1 MTRWANNLLIP
12 FNPTSS
18 NRARPSEHSLTAGQ
32 CSHGRVIV
40 GYVPDRSGPASS
52 GTLQNCVARMRR
64 ADLDHVRDGRLPVV
78 TRQPDAAGIYDHSPI
93 PQANHSRNV
102 SVSAED
108 DLGVDSFSS
117 SLNSVDRT
125 RAYAAVDCHVVEPK
139 SSVVPRRCV
148 AKEHLFSMHKRGWH
162 ARHPIE
168 VLALKLPEIA
178 PSRGACLPEF
188 NKNSILIA
196 QRLRFDQ
203 GLVWVISG
211 HSAIRSCI
219 TTIVAHHVAKSRRAN
234 SRNRLRSDQHNP
246 RRIHLR
252 RMRQPFP
259 KFRICTNLKSSGF
272 SPRRQ
277 CRNRVP
283 GCIPAR
289 ISEMPPSSSG
299 VVRTTK
305 PPVLR
310 TLRSHTPRRTER
322 PARVLRQTRTRL
334 WP

>member
-1 MTRWANNLLIP
+1 MADRPRDPACVSINIGPSIVPVVSGRFGSFTSLRVCPLSKHCGHKFLKQGRDGPDADLLIP

-64 ADLDHVRDGRLPVV
+64 ANLDHVRNGRLPVV
-78 TRQPDAAGIYDHSPI
+78 TRQPDAAGIYNHSPI

-108 DLGVDSFSS
+108 DLGVDSFGS

-125 RAYAAVDCHVVEPK
+125 RAYAAVDGHVVEPK

-162 ARHPIE
+162 TRHPIE
-168 VLALKLPEIA
+168 VLALKLQEIT

-196 QRLRFDQ
+196 P
-203 GLVWVISG
+203 
-211 HSAIRSCI
+211 H
-219 TTIVAHHVAKSRRAN
+219 RRKASLN
-234 SRNRLRSDQHNP
+234 QQVR
-246 RRIHLR
+246 
-252 RMRQPFP
+252 
-259 KFRICTNLKSSGF
+259 SSG
-272 SPRRQ
+272 RLEWAAYM
-277 CRNRVP
+277 
-283 GCIPAR
+283 IPQVHDLVDAEGR
-289 ISEMPPSSSG
+289 Y
-299 VVRTTK
+299 VRKYGTQ
-305 PPVLR
+305 VLDN
-310 TLRSHTPRRTER
+310 
-322 PARVLRQTRTRL
+322 
-334 WP
+334 

>member
-1 MTRWANNLLIP
+1 MGCELRNRCTRLCTINPAHSTSAFPPTADLLIP

-32 CSHGRVIV
+32 CSHGRVVV

-64 ADLDHVRDGRLPVV
+64 ANLDHVRNGRLPVV

-93 PQANHSRNV
+93 PQANHSWNV

-108 DLGVDSFSS
+108 DLRVDSFSS

-125 RAYAAVDCHVVEPK
+125 RAYAAVDGHVVEPK

-148 AKEHLFSMHKRGWH
+148 AKEHLFSMHKRGWQ

-196 QRLRFDQ
+196 P
-203 GLVWVISG
+203 
-211 HSAIRSCI
+211 H
-219 TTIVAHHVAKSRRAN
+219 RRKASLN
-234 SRNRLRSDQHNP
+234 QQVR
-246 RRIHLR
+246 
-252 RMRQPFP
+252 
-259 KFRICTNLKSSGF
+259 SSGRLERAAYMITQVHDLVNAEGRYVRKYGLKCWTIPVYIRDCSKF
-272 SPRRQ
+272 HLALPIPD
-277 CRNRVP
+277 CR
-283 GCIPAR
+283 
-289 ISEMPPSSSG
+289 
-299 VVRTTK
+299 
-305 PPVLR
+305 
-310 TLRSHTPRRTER
+310 
-322 PARVLRQTRTRL
+322 
-334 WP
+334 